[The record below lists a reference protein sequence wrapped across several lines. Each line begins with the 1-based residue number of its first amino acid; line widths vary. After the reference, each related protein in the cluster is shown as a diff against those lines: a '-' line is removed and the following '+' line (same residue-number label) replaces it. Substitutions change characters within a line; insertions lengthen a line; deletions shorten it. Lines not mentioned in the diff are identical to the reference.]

1 MIADMGS
8 RDEFTQNT
16 KMRNDEMT
24 IGTVVA
30 RMDLY
35 KRKNIT
41 DILFQEGTQDASD
54 DNGDLGFGGEDG
66 KGFVTFADTIYLA
79 SFYTYQLSICLFL

>member
-8 RDEFTQNT
+8 RGEFTQNT
-16 KMRNDEMT
+16 KMRNDEMM
-24 IGTVVA
+24 IGTMVA

-41 DILFQEGTQDASD
+41 DILFRKALRMRLMTMVT
-54 DNGDLGFGGEDG
+54 LGSEARMAKVLSLLLIPF
-66 KGFVTFADTIYLA
+66 ILLA
-79 SFYTYQLSICLFL
+79 FTLTN